1 MNIED
6 YMFEITQFEAKA
18 EHSTKWWELFETSCW
33 NIFIFYRH
41 LARNP
46 FFCDCTSSWLVEWM
60 ALNPV
65 ETSGVRCEEPKKH
78 HKKKM
83 SSLKP
88 DQLKCK
94 QFVYKSPFLP
104 PHLYCWLLCCGF
116 IEIIPL
122 TTISQLKPRRID
134 LGQHLICFE
143 ANKI

>member
-1 MNIED
+1 MTYNFVFSQFLID
-6 YMFEITQFEAKA
+6 KLFRLQVMFCKMHKKVTNPKKLNQVVKVSVNTRSLKITICN
-18 EHSTKWWELFETSCW
+18 T
-33 NIFIFYRH
+33 YRH

-46 FFCDCTSSWLVEWM
+46 FYCDCSATWLLDWM
-60 ALNPV
+60 SVNPV

-104 PHLYCWLLCCGF
+104 PHIYIADCCVVG
-116 IEIIPL
+116 
-122 TTISQLKPRRID
+122 SLK
-134 LGQHLICFE
+134 
-143 ANKI
+143 

>member
-1 MNIED
+1 
-6 YMFEITQFEAKA
+6 MFCKMHKKVTNPKKLNQVVKVSVNTRSLKITICN
-18 EHSTKWWELFETSCW
+18 T
-33 NIFIFYRH
+33 YRH

-46 FFCDCTSSWLVEWM
+46 FYCDCSATWLLDWM
-60 ALNPV
+60 SVNPV

-104 PHLYCWLLCCGF
+104 PHLYCWLLCWGF